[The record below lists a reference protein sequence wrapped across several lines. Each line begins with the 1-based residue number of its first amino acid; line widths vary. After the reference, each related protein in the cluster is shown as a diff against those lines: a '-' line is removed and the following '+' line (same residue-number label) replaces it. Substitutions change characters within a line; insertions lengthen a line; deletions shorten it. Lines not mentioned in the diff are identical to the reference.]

1 MSRIYLP
8 SILCL
13 FLVVGCREIPQPSGS
28 WHEVE
33 SPTDKDLYSVFAL
46 SEDNAWAVGDSGVII
61 HWDGETWSLVESPT
75 SERLNSVYFVSPDD
89 GWVVGNSGIILH
101 WNGSMWRVEDSPVSV
116 DLSDVQFL
124 SRNDGWAVGDSG
136 VILHCNGQ
144 VWRIAYREECDCFK
158 SLWFNNPVEGWAVST
173 VIWHYY
179 NGLWSID
186 STSLTF
192 YGYFFDV
199 NFIESDKGWAVGE
212 WAIDCGQGR
221 GAVYCFDNNE
231 WKFVS
236 MREVAPIQ
244 NYWLSVFFISEN
256 EGWIAGAD
264 DEMAGVEGAEN
275 MLHYKDGEWQ
285 VVNIENYRSIYSIH
299 FSTPNNGWAVGKKGY
314 ILKYRR

>member
-1 MSRIYLP
+1 MSKIYLP
-8 SILCL
+8 CVLCL
-13 FLVVGCREIPQPSGS
+13 FLVVGCREIPQPSGG
-28 WHEVE
+28 WQEVE

-89 GWVVGNSGIILH
+89 GWVVGNSGTILH
-101 WNGSMWRVEDSPVSV
+101 WDGSMWKVEDSPVSV
-116 DLSDVQFL
+116 DLNDVQFL

-136 VILHCNGQ
+136 IILYYDNGRWKIMHEIENKSKL
-144 VWRIAYREECDCFK
+144 VSLYFLNSEEGLIA
-158 SLWFNNPVEGWAVST
+158 SQIMT
-173 VIWHYY
+173 IWHYD
-179 NGLWSID
+179 NGSWKA
-186 STSLTF
+186 
-192 YGYFFDV
+192 
-199 NFIESDKGWAVGE
+199 IESGFNRICDIHFVGNKWIISGE
-212 WAIDCGQGR
+212 SLAEIHERR
-221 GAVYCFDNNE
+221 GMVMSYDGKKLSNLLSGCEF
-231 WKFVS
+231 
-236 MREVAPIQ
+236 IQ
-244 NYWLSVFFISEN
+244 NYWLCVFFIEEN

-314 ILKYRR
+314 ILRYRR